1 MNWPAKLVV
10 VVAATAAAPHLHL
23 PLRWSS
29 EAVCECSHSLERYEA
44 NHSRDQSH
52 THTRWQ
58 LVFSGEQSTYTER
71 DSYEWVVPLLLSS
84 PELLIILRVDHS
96 QQGEREQAKIR
107 QSTVGQVLGCP
118 QSTEWTDST
127 DRPAGTTVRRLSAH
141 SLYLGAL
148 PLSFFLSPSFLPSF
162 RSQSS
167 QFTMT
172 LKNTLIL
179 ILPIGSCSKSPAF
192 QPIIEYN
199 YSTLS
204 ASILVSSLQFVC
216 LHRFTNGEAESD
228 FFCWTLSL
236 SLSFYFEIYYWHEK

>member
-1 MNWPAKLVV
+1 MRLCVS
-10 VVAATAAAPHLHL
+10 VATLWSATRPII
-23 PLRWSS
+23 
-29 EAVCECSHSLERYEA
+29 LEI
-44 NHSRDQSH
+44 NHTH

-84 PELLIILRVDHS
+84 PELLIIFRVDHS